1 MPNRSLTYAKLVQGE
16 SRTSN
21 KFECYAEAQ
30 PNLCKVSVF
39 N

>member
-1 MPNRSLTYAKLVQGE
+1 MPKRRLPYAKLVQGE

-21 KFECYAEAQ
+21 KFECYAEPQ
-30 PNLCKVSVF
+30 PNLCKGSVF